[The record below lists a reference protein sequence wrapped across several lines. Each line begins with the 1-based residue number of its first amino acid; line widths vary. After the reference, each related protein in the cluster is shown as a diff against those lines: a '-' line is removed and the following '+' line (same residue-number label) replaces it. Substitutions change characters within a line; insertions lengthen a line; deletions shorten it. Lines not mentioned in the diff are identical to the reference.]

1 MAKKKGQSVFAR
13 NSLRLRE
20 IEPLTANQRKLFETY
35 QTGTNVFVH
44 GCPGTGK
51 SFLSINLAL
60 RELMR
65 DDCQYKRL
73 IIIRSAVPSRDI
85 GFLPGSPEEKVA
97 LYEVPYVSIFTE
109 LFGRPDAYELLKDE
123 GTVEFVT
130 TSFLRGMSFKD
141 SIIIVDELQN
151 MSFEELNTVI
161 SRVGDNS
168 KILFLGDYYQTDLNK
183 KKNDKSGYIKF
194 KSILETIDSFGFVQ
208 MDIEDIVRSM
218 LVKKYI
224 IARIK
229 WEERHEP
236 LTGDNS

>member
-13 NSLRLRE
+13 NSLRLKD
-20 IEPLTANQRKLFETY
+20 IQPLTGNQSKLFAHYEKDRHL
-35 QTGTNVFVH
+35 FVH

-51 SFLSINLAL
+51 SFLNIFLAL
-60 RELMR
+60 QELMK
-65 DDCQYKRL
+65 DDCLYKRL
-73 IIIRSAVPSRDI
+73 IIIRSAVPTRDI

-97 LYEVPYVSIFTE
+97 LYEIPYVAIFTE

-141 SIIIVDELQN
+141 SIIMVDELQN
-151 MSFEELNTVI
+151 MTFEELNTVI

-168 KILFLGDYYQTDLNK
+168 KVLFLGDYYQTDLNK
-183 KKNDKSGYIKF
+183 KRNDKTGYIKF
-194 KSILETIDSFGFVQ
+194 KSILETIDSFGFVE
-208 MDIEDIVRSM
+208 MGIEDIVRST

-224 IARIK
+224 IARIN

-236 LTGDNS
+236 IDQD

>member
-13 NSLRLRE
+13 NSLRLKE
-20 IEPLTANQRKLFETY
+20 IEPLTGNQAKLFLHYEKDRHL
-35 QTGTNVFVH
+35 FVH

-51 SFLSINLAL
+51 SFLNIYLAMK
-60 RELMR
+60 ELMKE
-65 DDCQYKRL
+65 DCLYKRL
-73 IIIRSAVPSRDI
+73 IIVRSTVPARDI
-85 GFLPGSPEEKVA
+85 GFLPGSAEEKA
-97 LYEVPYVSIFTE
+97 AIYEVPYAAIFTE
-109 LFGRPDAYELLKDE
+109 LFGRPDAYDILKEE

-141 SIIIVDELQN
+141 SIIMVDELQN

-168 KILFLGDYYQTDLNK
+168 KVLFLGDYYQTDLNK
-183 KKNDKSGYIKF
+183 KRNDKSGYIKF

-208 MDIEDIVRSM
+208 MGIEDIVRSA

-224 IARIK
+224 IARIN

-236 LTGDNS
+236 LTED